1 MPPKK
6 ARGGSVVNTR
16 ATRSKRGAAA
26 ASPSATARVETT
38 HHEVVTTKKKGAGNK
53 ATVASNAASIGS
65 IFEKLDDITDL
76 IIQAKS
82 TFVSNNISNMSKKDV
97 SQGQQDV
104 TAAHGPVNNNV
115 NPQINATSLTQP
127 IATTHTISN
136 GSSVQPPVTQPQLVD
151 LTSVNNVPYVD
162 VLHRGRHTSSKGR
175 GRTAASNPYLDYLE
189 DQQTSDSDGLPN
201 NVSDLEDS
209 EELQERVTRLLMG
222 NLSTAPRNT
231 RGKQWYACNFIFRGE
246 KKEKVGLAEL
256 SIAEYNVGFSKL
268 IAQKHFKPEDR
279 IRMVKHINQVN
290 EDATTYDWGSVRTW
304 SEGICKAI
312 ADKDLKWKDQY
323 AIDRERQRVS
333 QRGSATGGS
342 AGASGGK
349 TCHSLTAELRA
360 ANRAPP
366 CRQYNQGSMSIQ
378 RGSRAQWFQAFTCV
392 CHLYI

>member
-1 MPPKK
+1 
-6 ARGGSVVNTR
+6 
-16 ATRSKRGAAA
+16 
-26 ASPSATARVETT
+26 
-38 HHEVVTTKKKGAGNK
+38 
-53 ATVASNAASIGS
+53 
-65 IFEKLDDITDL
+65 
-76 IIQAKS
+76 
-82 TFVSNNISNMSKKDV
+82 
-97 SQGQQDV
+97 
-104 TAAHGPVNNNV
+104 
-115 NPQINATSLTQP
+115 
-127 IATTHTISN
+127 
-136 GSSVQPPVTQPQLVD
+136 
-151 LTSVNNVPYVD
+151 
-162 VLHRGRHTSSKGR
+162 
-175 GRTAASNPYLDYLE
+175 
-189 DQQTSDSDGLPN
+189 
-201 NVSDLEDS
+201 
-209 EELQERVTRLLMG
+209 MG

-312 ADKDLKWKDQY
+312 ADRDLKWKDQY

-366 CRQYNQGSMSIQ
+366 CRQYNQGSCQFKGDHVLNGFRHLHVCATCIFRHCEYEFHPEYTCSVKASNDK
-378 RGSRAQWFQAFTCV
+378 RRNERAGFGSNYNRNQNYSNNTQANKQQGK
-392 CHLYI
+392 